1 MSCTQQTKSDSGE
14 GTTAKL
20 DNCLCPETEEMQRAM
35 SSFELELRVFLKTE
49 KKTKG
54 MKNTVMDTRDL
65 SHQSL
70 D

>member
-1 MSCTQQTKSDSGE
+1 
-14 GTTAKL
+14 
-20 DNCLCPETEEMQRAM
+20 M